1 MYNGNNGDI
10 GGRGPLSAGADQ
22 LSDADKPSSDGGGK
36 QGRAQA
42 GGGQGASAA
51 EDDDDED
58 NESLFQWKA
67 EYEQNMAFSVT
78 LK

>member
-58 NESLFQWKA
+58 NESLFQ
-67 EYEQNMAFSVT
+67 
-78 LK
+78 